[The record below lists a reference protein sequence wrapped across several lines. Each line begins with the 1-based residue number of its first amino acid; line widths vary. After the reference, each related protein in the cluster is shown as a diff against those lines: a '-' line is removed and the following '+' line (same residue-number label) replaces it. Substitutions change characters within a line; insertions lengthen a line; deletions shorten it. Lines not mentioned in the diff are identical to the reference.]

1 MPTQIST
8 RTRWLNS
15 LEITPP
21 AEAPRFNFSGLG
33 NGLLPSPTRT
43 GVEVGEQAAVLVFR
57 FPFLEQLLT

>member
-1 MPTQIST
+1 MLTQTSI
-8 RTRWLNS
+8 RIHWLNL

-21 AEAPRFNFSGLG
+21 AEAPRFSFSGLG

-57 FPFLEQLLT
+57 FPSLEQLLT